1 MKREVKYFLQILLG
15 LILIGIGCLVGLLEI
30 IALIDPV
37 GTKMSDD
44 ADPFGNPYIPWY
56 IHACYIIFV
65 LACFGF
71 SFWLFYRAEKNPVN
85 LK

>member
-1 MKREVKYFLQILLG
+1 MMRNFFTILLG
-15 LILIGIGCLVGLLEI
+15 LFFLGLGSLIGLLEI

-37 GTKMSDD
+37 GTKMADD

-56 IHACYIIFV
+56 VHAFYIVFV

-71 SFWLFYRAEKNPVN
+71 GFWLFNKADKNQIT